1 VLGAQRDSYFAADGS
16 GYLSVLC
23 GQNPCHSDE
32 GFYQDVSITGQG
44 LSSFSFGG
52 KFASYYGPANGA
64 ALVFVQQLSSTGALL
79 TQDYQVASITGI
91 GYTSVTSS
99 AVAINGQTATLRY
112 IVFLSGI
119 GATDALK
126 ADDLYVNPYPNP

>member
-1 VLGAQRDSYFAADGS
+1 
-16 GYLSVLC
+16 
-23 GQNPCHSDE
+23 
-32 GFYQDVSITGQG
+32 
-44 LSSFSFGG
+44 
-52 KFASYYGPANGA
+52 
-64 ALVFVQQLSSTGALL
+64 LVFVQQLSSTGALL